1 MLKPYV
7 VSEIKDANGNT
18 VSKTEKTEVRRVIS
32 EDTAQKVRSMMKGV
46 VDEGTGKN
54 GYVAGYNVAGKTGTS
69 TKLAESTDGKTKYI
83 VSFAA
88 IAPSDDPQIA
98 MLIVCDEPNQ
108 DLGGGAL
115 CAPIAAQVI
124 EQTMTELNI
133 EPRYTES
140 ESKKLSISTPNTVGS
155 SVDAAKAALKAK
167 NLECKV
173 VGKGDTILSQSPSSN
188 TTVPSGGVV
197 VLYTEKNS
205 KKTTTVPNF
214 KGLTISEANSLAA
227 QNNINIEISG
237 NNLTS
242 SNVVAYS
249 QSTEKGT
256 KVEIGSVITV
266 KFKSTVSVLD

>member
-1 MLKPYV
+1 M
-7 VSEIKDANGNT
+7 
-18 VSKTEKTEVRRVIS
+18 
-32 EDTAQKVRSMMKGV
+32 
-46 VDEGTGKN
+46 
-54 GYVAGYNVAGKTGTS
+54 
-69 TKLAESTDGKTKYI
+69 
-83 VSFAA
+83 
-88 IAPSDDPQIA
+88 
-98 MLIVCDEPNQ
+98 
-108 DLGGGAL
+108 
-115 CAPIAAQVI
+115 
-124 EQTMTELNI
+124 
-133 EPRYTES
+133 
-140 ESKKLSISTPNTVGS
+140 
-155 SVDAAKAALKAK
+155 
-167 NLECKV
+167 ECKV
-173 VGKGDTILSQSPSSN
+173 VGKGDTVLSQSPSSN

-205 KKTTTVPNF
+205 KKTTIVPNF

>member
-1 MLKPYV
+1 
-7 VSEIKDANGNT
+7 
-18 VSKTEKTEVRRVIS
+18 
-32 EDTAQKVRSMMKGV
+32 
-46 VDEGTGKN
+46 
-54 GYVAGYNVAGKTGTS
+54 
-69 TKLAESTDGKTKYI
+69 
-83 VSFAA
+83 
-88 IAPSDDPQIA
+88 

-173 VGKGDTILSQSPSSN
+173 VGKGDTVLSQSPSSN

>member
-1 MLKPYV
+1 M
-7 VSEIKDANGNT
+7 
-18 VSKTEKTEVRRVIS
+18 
-32 EDTAQKVRSMMKGV
+32 
-46 VDEGTGKN
+46 
-54 GYVAGYNVAGKTGTS
+54 
-69 TKLAESTDGKTKYI
+69 
-83 VSFAA
+83 
-88 IAPSDDPQIA
+88 
-98 MLIVCDEPNQ
+98 
-108 DLGGGAL
+108 
-115 CAPIAAQVI
+115 
-124 EQTMTELNI
+124 
-133 EPRYTES
+133 
-140 ESKKLSISTPNTVGS
+140 
-155 SVDAAKAALKAK
+155 
-167 NLECKV
+167 ECKV
-173 VGKGDTILSQSPSSN
+173 VGKGDTVLSQSPSSN

-256 KVEIGSVITV
+256 KVEIGAVITV